1 MKLRICLIFSLVAVV
16 AACKQSDSVVPTLTQ
31 ADEFNP
37 TPSTSPVQ
45 APTGTDIATEEAP
58 VLPTSTSIAL
68 LTPTDPPASADIHPQ
83 YAITATLDYGWRYLS
98 AEQVIKIP
106 NTTSDTIS
114 ELSLIVQPNW
124 RPGAFTLN
132 ELRGEDGNA
141 VTSYAL
147 DGTRLRVLLPDPL
160 YPGENYVLSLA
171 YEINIPPILTS
182 EEFGPNPF
190 GYTSRQINLTDW
202 YPFLPPYIEGTGWL
216 VHNLWYYGEHLVYP
230 MADYDVTVE
239 LINAPEGTTIAASAL
254 DIGDQEWQHY
264 QVDNARGFVFSASH
278 DYRVFREQVG
288 DITVLGYVFPYD
300 VVPGEAAFK
309 TTVRAIKLYSE
320 LFGPY
325 PYDGMTMIQADFDHG
340 MEYSGLYFLSK
351 AFFSTYD
358 GTPSTYLVA
367 IAAHETAHQWWY
379 GLVGN
384 DQALEPW
391 LDEALCTYSEKIFY
405 ENLFPQSLKW
415 WDYARVKYYDPVG
428 WVDSTIYNT
437 TSYRA
442 YRDAVYLRGA
452 QFLGGLRERVG
463 DEAFFAFL
471 QDYVRR
477 KTNQLSTTEE
487 FFSILKEHS
496 DASWDDLIQEYFEN
510 P

>member
-1 MKLRICLIFSLVAVV
+1 VKLQTTLILSLIVLLASCTNVDEAVE
-16 AACKQSDSVVPTLTQ
+16 LTVQ
-31 ADEFNP
+31 ANDLNP
-37 TPSTSPVQ
+37 TPML
-45 APTGTDIATEEAP
+45 APTQVPTVTEAVTEAAP
-58 VLPTSTSIAL
+58 ILPTDTPVPS
-68 LTPTDPPASADIHPQ
+68 LTPSDLADSTEIHPQ
-83 YAITATLDYGWRYLS
+83 YTITATLDYGWRYLS
-98 AEQVIKIP
+98 ARQVIHIP
-106 NTTSDTIS
+106 NTSPDIIS
-114 ELSLIVQPNW
+114 ELSLIVQPAW

-132 ELRGEDGNA
+132 AMRWEDGTE
-141 VTSYAL
+141 VTSYTL
-147 DGTRLRVLLPDPL
+147 EGTLLRVLLLAPL
-160 YPGENYVLSLA
+160 NPGEYIQLSLD

-182 EEFGPNPF
+182 EDFGPNPF
-190 GYTSRQINLTDW
+190 GYTSRQINMTDW
-202 YPFLPPYIEGTGWL
+202 YPFVPPYVDGTGWL
-216 VHNLWYYGEHLVYP
+216 VNNIWYYGEHLVYP

-239 LINAPEGTTIAASAL
+239 LTNAPEETTIAASSL
-254 DIGDQEWQHY
+254 DTGDQGVYRY
-264 QVDNARGFVFSASH
+264 QAENTRSFVFSASH

-288 DITVLGYVFPYD
+288 EVTVLGYVFPYD

-309 TTVRAIKLYSE
+309 TTVRAMKLYNE

-325 PYDGMTMIQADFDHG
+325 PYEGLTMIQADFDHG

-358 GTPSTYLVA
+358 GTPSTYLVT

-384 DQALEPW
+384 DPALEPW

-405 ENLFPQSLKW
+405 ENLFPQSLNW
-415 WDYARVKYYDPVG
+415 WSYARVKFYDPVG

-452 QFLGGLRERVG
+452 LFLDALRARVG

-471 QDYVRR
+471 QDYLNQN
-477 KTNQLSTTEE
+477 TNRIASRED
-487 FFSILKEHS
+487 FFSILKEHTV
-496 DASWDDLIQEYFEN
+496 ASWEDLMQEYFYN